1 MKFGLHIGEF
11 LAPNT
16 QIFLNAG
23 ILINFTMN
31 LLIVLNVN
39 LL

>member
-1 MKFGLHIGEF
+1 MKVGMQRGQF

-23 ILINFTMN
+23 VLINFTMN

-39 LL
+39 L